1 MKHLFV
7 EIELRSRKKAVHLHD
22 FFVFIKNMF
31 DNEVSY
37 SNSYKGFSFKES
49 YTNSGSQNIHADASN
64 SPFTVLTSDKE
75 VHSFST
81 ANYEYDDW
89 NAYSIT
95 GTSSFV
101 DIHQQVSQSVASTFL
116 PQMRSGIQF
125 PDSTQG
131 GYVPPT
137 GQTDPEFAS
146 PIGEPLFPIL
156 LLACLYTIGRCLAAY
171 IRKLKSANPLKP

>member
-1 MKHLFV
+1 
-7 EIELRSRKKAVHLHD
+7 
-22 FFVFIKNMF
+22 MF

-37 SNSYKGFSFKES
+37 SNSYKGFSFRES
-49 YTNSGSQNIHADASN
+49 CTNSGSLNYCGFPGNTRAAGSFHNTQPSS

-75 VHSFST
+75 VRSFST
-81 ANYEYDDW
+81 ANTSLGDW
-89 NAYSIT
+89 NAYSTT

-101 DIHQQVSQSVASTFL
+101 DIHQQVSQSVASSIL
-116 PQMRSGIQF
+116 PQMRVGIQF

-146 PIGEPLFPIL
+146 PIGDPLLPIL
-156 LLACLYTIGRCLAAY
+156 LLACLYTIRRCLAAY
-171 IRKLKSANPLKP
+171 IRKLKSANLLKP

>member
-1 MKHLFV
+1 
-7 EIELRSRKKAVHLHD
+7 
-22 FFVFIKNMF
+22 MF
-31 DNEVSY
+31 DNEATY
-37 SNSYKGFSFKES
+37 SNSYKGFSFSNS
-49 YTNSGSQNIHADASN
+49 YTSNAGFYRGHSSNSY

-81 ANYEYDDW
+81 ATYDYDDW
-89 NAYSIT
+89 NAYSTT

-101 DIHQQVSQSVASTFL
+101 DIHQQVSQSVASSFL
-116 PQMRSGIQF
+116 PQMRAGIQF
-125 PDSTQG
+125 PDSTQS

-146 PIGEPLFPIL
+146 PIGDPLLPIL

>member
-1 MKHLFV
+1 
-7 EIELRSRKKAVHLHD
+7 
-22 FFVFIKNMF
+22 MF

-37 SNSYKGFSFKES
+37 SNSYKGFSFRES
-49 YTNSGSQNIHADASN
+49 CTNSGSLNYCGASGDTRAAGSFHN
-64 SPFTVLTSDKE
+64 RQPSSSPFTVLTSDKE

-81 ANYEYDDW
+81 ASYEYDDW

-116 PQMRSGIQF
+116 PQPRAGIAF
-125 PDSTQG
+125 PDSTQS
-131 GYVPPT
+131 GYGPPT
-137 GQTDPEFAS
+137 GQTDPEYAS
-146 PIGEPLFPIL
+146 PIGDPLFPIL

>member
-1 MKHLFV
+1 MQFS
-7 EIELRSRKKAVHLHD
+7 IPFCIFAQ
-22 FFVFIKNMF
+22 FFDFIKNMF

-37 SNSYKGFSFKES
+37 SNSYKGFSFRES
-49 YTNSGSQNIHADASN
+49 YTNSGSQNTQTNASN

-81 ANYEYDDW
+81 ATYEYDDW
-89 NAYSIT
+89 NAYSTT

-116 PQMRSGIQF
+116 PQPRAGIAF

-146 PIGEPLFPIL
+146 PIGEPLLPIL
-156 LLACLYTIGRCLAAY
+156 LLACLYTIGRCLATY

>member
-1 MKHLFV
+1 
-7 EIELRSRKKAVHLHD
+7 
-22 FFVFIKNMF
+22 MF

-37 SNSYKGFSFKES
+37 SNSYKGFSFRES
-49 YTNSGSQNIHADASN
+49 CTNSGSQNIHADASN

-81 ANYEYDDW
+81 ATYDSNDW
-89 NAYSIT
+89 NAYSTT

-101 DIHQQVSQSVASTFL
+101 DIHQQVSQSVTSSIL
-116 PQMRSGIQF
+116 PQMRAGIQF

-146 PIGEPLFPIL
+146 PIGDPLLPIF

>member
-1 MKHLFV
+1 MYLCTH
-7 EIELRSRKKAVHLHD
+7 
-22 FFVFIKNMF
+22 FFDFIKNMF

-37 SNSYKGFSFKES
+37 SNSYKGFSFRES
-49 YTNSGSQNIHADASN
+49 FTNSGSQDTHASN

-81 ANYEYDDW
+81 ATYDSDNW
-89 NAYSIT
+89 NAYSTT

-116 PQMRSGIQF
+116 PQMRAGIQF

-137 GQTDPEFAS
+137 GQTDSEFAS

-156 LLACLYTIGRCLAAY
+156 LLACLYTIGRCLTSY
-171 IRKLKSANPLKP
+171 IRKLKSVNPLKP

>member
-1 MKHLFV
+1 
-7 EIELRSRKKAVHLHD
+7 
-22 FFVFIKNMF
+22 MF

-37 SNSYKGFSFKES
+37 SNSYKGFSFRES
-49 YTNSGSQNIHADASN
+49 CTNSGSLNYYGGPGDTRAAGSFHNTQPSS

-81 ANYEYDDW
+81 ATYDSDNW
-89 NAYSIT
+89 NAYSTT

-101 DIHQQVSQSVASTFL
+101 DIHQQVSQSVTSSIL
-116 PQMRSGIQF
+116 PQMRAGIQF

-146 PIGEPLFPIL
+146 PIGEPLLPIF
-156 LLACLYTIGRCLAAY
+156 LLACLYTIGRCLVAY

>member
-1 MKHLFV
+1 MKHLFAN
-7 EIELRSRKKAVHLHD
+7 IELRSHKKAVFLPAIFD
-22 FFVFIKNMF
+22 FIKNMF

-37 SNSYKGFSFKES
+37 SSSYKGFSFEES
-49 YTNSGSQNIHADASN
+49 YTNSGSFNHNPYSSS
-64 SPFTVLTSDKE
+64 SPFTVLTSSKD

-81 ANYEYDDW
+81 ANASYDDW
-89 NAYSIT
+89 NAYSVT
-95 GTSSFV
+95 GTGSFV
-101 DIHQQVSQSVASTFL
+101 AIHQDVNATIVANFL
-116 PQMRSGIQF
+116 PQMRAGIQF
-125 PDSTQG
+125 PDSASS

-146 PIGEPLFPIL
+146 PIGDPLLPIL

>member
-1 MKHLFV
+1 
-7 EIELRSRKKAVHLHD
+7 
-22 FFVFIKNMF
+22 MF

-37 SNSYKGFSFKES
+37 SNSYKGFSFRES
-49 YTNSGSQNIHADASN
+49 YTNSGSQNTHANASN

-75 VHSFST
+75 VRSFST
-81 ANYEYDDW
+81 ANTSLGDW
-89 NAYSIT
+89 NAYST
-95 GTSSFV
+95 SGTSSFV
-101 DIHQQVSQSVASTFL
+101 DIHQQVSQSVASSFM
-116 PQMRSGIQF
+116 PQMRASILF

-137 GQTDPEFAS
+137 GQTDPEYAS
-146 PIGEPLFPIL
+146 PIGDPLFPIL